1 MSRDDVDERI
11 TEARRKIEIVE
22 EFMEDIER
30 VGGKVPPVLK
40 RAVDRYL
47 LASKMGV
54 DAAEAAN
61 EVSKELRAIYADMY
75 SICRAKAG
83 VLPGQAQTPE
93 QADEYFVCQAKVDRQ
108 WQARNV
114 QKVLNWNDDGSWV
127 RRVWNKWWRRLLGA
141 TDFGTALKSEKGL
154 SKDAPRPGLP

>member
-1 MSRDDVDERI
+1 VDERI

-93 QADEYFVCQAKVDRQ
+93 QADEYFVCQAK
-108 WQARNV
+108 
-114 QKVLNWNDDGSWV
+114 
-127 RRVWNKWWRRLLGA
+127 
-141 TDFGTALKSEKGL
+141 
-154 SKDAPRPGLP
+154 